1 MNHQT
6 EGEGLGGG
14 GGAQGVVKRFLSTAS
29 PSKDKL
35 TEKLALLGLFLM
47 EQVFSTEEGQ
57 KDGLVVGMQLQCSCM
72 HITTKILRTRR
83 KEYIMRQNRNIC
95 PAAAL

>member
-6 EGEGLGGG
+6 EGERSVGG
-14 GGAQGVVKRFLSTAS
+14 VKRFLPTAA

-35 TEKLALLGLFLM
+35 TEKSKTVRPILM
-47 EQVFSTEEGQ
+47 ERVFSTEEGQ
-57 KDGLVVGMQLQCSCM
+57 KDGLVVDMQLQCSCM
-72 HITTKILRTRR
+72 HIATKILRTQR
-83 KEYIMRQNRNIC
+83 KKYIMRQNRNIC